1 MNNKIELLAP
11 AGDLDKLK
19 YAITYGADGVYLG
32 GQIFGLRAASKN
44 FSIEEMKEGVDFAHE
59 RGKKVYVTLNII
71 PHNEDL
77 LELES
82 YLKILKEV
90 QIDAVIL
97 SDPGTLLIVK
107 EQLPGMEIHLSTQA
121 NNTNYMGAKF
131 WQSQGVKRI
140 VLARELSLVEIKEIV
155 DQTKSIDIIY
165 ESFVH
170 GAMCISYSGRCLL
183 SNYMTHRDAN
193 QGDCSQSCRWQYHL
207 VEEKRP
213 DEFYP
218 VVEDENGTY
227 FFNSKDLCMINH
239 IDQVI
244 ESGVSSLKIEGRNKS
259 IYYVANIVRAYR
271 QAIDAY
277 YESET
282 FMPDPKWLE
291 EIKKASHRKFTTGF
305 YFKKPDEAD
314 QLYTSSSYIREY
326 DFIGNVLSYDSK
338 THLAKVEQRNKFS
351 VNSRVEIMGP
361 DFFEHE
367 FIITELYDEKMN
379 PIDSAP
385 HAKQIVYI
393 KSEKELSPYY
403 ILRRKKEWI

>member
-1 MNNKIELLAP
+1 MKNKIELLAP

-140 VLARELSLVEIKEIV
+140 VLARELSLDEIKEIV
-155 DQTKSIDIIY
+155 DQTESIDIIY
-165 ESFVH
+165 ESFIH

-213 DEFYP
+213 DEYYP

-282 FMPDPKWLE
+282 FKADPKWLE
-291 EIKKASHRKFTTGF
+291 EIEKASHRKFTTGF

-338 THLAKVEQRNKFS
+338 TQLAKVEQRNKFS

-361 DFFEHE
+361 NFFEHE
-367 FIITELYDEKMN
+367 FIITEMFDEKMN
-379 PIDSAP
+379 PIESAP

-393 KSEKELSPYY
+393 KSEKELRPYY